1 MGRVEEMKM
10 IKIQYIYVRNSQ
22 NFQVNREMSFTMFEC
37 LDNLDTESICG
48 EHREAQMVILYWIDR
63 WYLLE

>member
-10 IKIQYIYVRNSQ
+10 IKIQYIYV
-22 NFQVNREMSFTMFEC
+22 REMSFTMFEC

-48 EHREAQMVILYWIDR
+48 EHREAQMVIFILD
-63 WYLLE
+63 